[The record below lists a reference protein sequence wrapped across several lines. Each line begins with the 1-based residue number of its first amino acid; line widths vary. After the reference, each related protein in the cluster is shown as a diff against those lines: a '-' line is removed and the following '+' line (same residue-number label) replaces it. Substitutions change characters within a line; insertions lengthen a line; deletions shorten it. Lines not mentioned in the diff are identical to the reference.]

1 MIRTKSIISL
11 FLLIATSCS
20 VFQDIGPSKYS
31 WGSFSAKINGKVW
44 GESYSGG
51 FQEIRGDTFQG
62 GNAENQCPEESHSI
76 SFDWFNKQGFHREN
90 LILRKIPLLSGKHQV
105 IPNPSK
111 CKMTDPIY
119 AMFYTSTDDGDV
131 LGDIYTIL
139 PTQDNFVQIDN
150 YDNYTK
156 EIKGK
161 FQLTFVIKSIGGNHV
176 LPDTLRLTEGRFHTK
191 IK

>member
-1 MIRTKSIISL
+1 MRTNFFIL
-11 FLLIATSCS
+11 FLLIVTSCS

-31 WGSFSAKINGKVW
+31 WGSFSAQMNGKVW
-44 GESYSGG
+44 GQNYPNG

-62 GNAENQCPEESHSI
+62 GNAENQCLEESHSI

-90 LILRKIPLLSGKHQV
+90 LILRKIPLLSGKYKV

-156 EIKGK
+156 EIRGK
-161 FQLTFVIKSIGGNHV
+161 FQLTFVIKSIGANHV
-176 LPDTLRLTEGRFHTK
+176 LPDTLQFTEGSFHTK
-191 IK
+191 IKN